1 MSARI
6 SPGGE
11 GRDCVLSMTDRYHL
25 GTFGAELAEG
35 YDCLIFLYYLEHI
48 REAQNYDFKKEGKTN

>member
-1 MSARI
+1 MRSEYDGQI
-6 SPGGE
+6 SPW
-11 GRDCVLSMTDRYHL
+11 DV
-25 GTFGAELAEG
+25 GAELAEG